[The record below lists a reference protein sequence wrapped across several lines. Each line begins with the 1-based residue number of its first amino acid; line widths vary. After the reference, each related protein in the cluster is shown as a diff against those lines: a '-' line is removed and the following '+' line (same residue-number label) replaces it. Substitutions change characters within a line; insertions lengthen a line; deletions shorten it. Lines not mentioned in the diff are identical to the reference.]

1 MQTIVN
7 ATDVKMTEVKTIEYV
22 EEIEP
27 ATFQLVVT
35 LEQGK
40 IAAFRMNSTTLKSL
54 MAQIALY
61 SIP

>member
-7 ATDVKMTEVKTIEYV
+7 ATDVKATEVKTIEYV

-35 LEQGK
+35 LEQGR
-40 IAAFRMNSTTLKSL
+40 IAAFRMNAVTLQSL